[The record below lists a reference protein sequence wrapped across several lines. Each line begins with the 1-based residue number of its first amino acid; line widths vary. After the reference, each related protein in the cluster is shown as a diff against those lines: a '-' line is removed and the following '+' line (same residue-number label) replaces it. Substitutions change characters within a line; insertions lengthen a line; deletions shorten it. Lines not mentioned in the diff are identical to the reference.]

1 MISYEV
7 EIRGFDEQIRKLA
20 NFDRVAYKHM
30 RQAGL
35 ESVALLERKWKQIA
49 PVDKGR
55 YRSSIVGR
63 VSTITGGNVVGI
75 VGTNVRSAKG
85 FPYPAAL
92 EESRRYH
99 YRAGPRRG
107 QFTMNRVKRLFK
119 RAVTAIKRKFN
130 VAVKKVIEELE
141 I

>member
-7 EIRGFDEQIRKLA
+7 EVKGFDEQIRKLQGF
-20 NFDRVAYKHM
+20 NRVANKHM
-30 RQAGL
+30 RQAALG
-35 ESVALLERKWKQIA
+35 SVALLERKWK
-49 PVDKGR
+49 PVAAVHTGR
-55 YRSSIVGR
+55 YRSSIAGR
-63 VSTITGGNVVGI
+63 VNIQGGTVVGI
-75 VGTNVRSAKG
+75 VGTNVRSARG

-119 RAVTAIKRKFN
+119 RAATAINRKFN
-130 VAVKKVIEELE
+130 AAVKKVIKELE

>member
-7 EIRGFDEQIRKLA
+7 EVKGFDEQIRKLA
-20 NFDRVAYKHM
+20 NFNRIANKHM

-35 ESVALLERKWKQIA
+35 ESVALLERKWKEVA
-49 PVDKGR
+49 PVDTGR
-55 YRSSIVGR
+55 YRSSIAGR
-63 VSTITGGNVVGI
+63 VSVQGGTVIGI
-75 VGTNVRSAKG
+75 VGTNVKSARG

-99 YRAGPRRG
+99 YRAGPRAG

-119 RAVTAIKRKFN
+119 RAQAAIEKRFGIARN
-130 VAVKKVIEELE
+130 KVIKGLE

>member
-7 EIRGFDEQIRKLA
+7 EVRGFDKQIMKLA
-20 NFDRVAYKHM
+20 NFDRIANKHM

-35 ESVALLERKWKQIA
+35 ESTALLERKWKQVA
-49 PVDKGR
+49 PVDTGR
-55 YRSSIVGR
+55 YRSSIAGR
-63 VSTITGGNVVGI
+63 VQIQGGSVVGI
-75 VGTNVRSAKG
+75 VGTNVRSARG
-85 FPYPAAL
+85 FPYPKAL

-119 RAVTAIKRKFN
+119 RTEAAIKTKFN
-130 VAVKKVIEELE
+130 RAVKRVLKELE

>member
-7 EIRGFDEQIRKLA
+7 EVKGFTEQIKKLA
-20 NFDRVAYKHM
+20 NFDKIANKHM
-30 RQAGL
+30 RPAGL
-35 ESVALLERKWKQIA
+35 ESVALLEREWKIDA

-55 YRSSIVGR
+55 YRSSIAGR
-63 VSTITGGNVVGI
+63 VRILGGEVVGI
-75 VGTNVRSAKG
+75 VGTNVKSATG

-107 QFTMNRVKRLFK
+107 QPTAGRVKRILK
-119 RAVTAIKRKFN
+119 NAKDRIIKRFQ
-130 VAVKKVIEELE
+130 VARDRIIKELE

>member
-1 MISYEV
+1 MITYEV
-7 EIRGFDEQIRKLA
+7 EIKGFDKQIQKLA
-20 NFDRVAYKHM
+20 NFDRIANKHM
-30 RQAGL
+30 KQAGL
-35 ESVALLERKWKQIA
+35 ESVALLERNWKEIA
-49 PVDKGR
+49 PVDTGR
-55 YRSSIVGR
+55 YRSSIAGR
-63 VSTITGGNVVGI
+63 VQIMGGEVVGI
-75 VGTNVRSAKG
+75 VGTNVRSATG

-119 RAVTAIKRKFN
+119 RSHDAIKKKFN
-130 VAVKKVIEELE
+130 AAVRKIVKELE

>member
-7 EIRGFDEQIRKLA
+7 EVKGFTEQIKKLA
-20 NFDRVAYKHM
+20 NFDKIANKHM

-49 PVDKGR
+49 PVDTGR
-55 YRSSIVGR
+55 YRSSIAGR
-63 VSTITGGNVVGI
+63 VRILGGDVVGV
-75 VGTNVRSAKG
+75 VGTNVKSATG

-92 EESRRYH
+92 EESGRYR
-99 YRAGPRRG
+99 YRAGPRAG
-107 QFTMNRVKRLFK
+107 QFTMNRVKRILK
-119 RAVTAIKRKFN
+119 RSQNAIKRKFN
-130 VAVKKVIEELE
+130 AVVKKVIKELE